1 MRRLWG
7 SLALLCLSTTA
18 LELLAVVLT
27 VPAHRP
33 NRDAIRKGW
42 GKPSSFD
49 VALWFV
55 VSSRDADF
63 SAADFIT
70 ERNTFDDVVVCD
82 VPSGFNRIIHKVS
95 CALAKA
101 VAAVDFDYVIKTDD
115 LSLIHILTLP
125 TKA

>member
-82 VPSGFNRIIHKVS
+82 VPSGFIEPG
-95 CALAKA
+95 L
-101 VAAVDFDYVIKTDD
+101 
-115 LSLIHILTLP
+115 
-125 TKA
+125 